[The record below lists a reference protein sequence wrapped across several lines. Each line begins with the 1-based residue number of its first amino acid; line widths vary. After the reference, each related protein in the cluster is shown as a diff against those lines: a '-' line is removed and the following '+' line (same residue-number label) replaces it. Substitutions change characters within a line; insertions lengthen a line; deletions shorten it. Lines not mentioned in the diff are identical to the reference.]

1 MGGCPRDMV
10 LGVDPV
16 DIDIVIEGDVLK
28 AARELNKIL
37 KGKLLAY
44 KDFNTASIITKTG
57 NRVDLAG
64 ARTETYPSPAELP
77 RVIPA
82 TIKEDLQRRDFT
94 INALCMSLNRADLG
108 ELYDPFSG
116 VNDIRKGL
124 IRILHDQSFVDDPTR
139 VFRALR
145 YKNRFGFRL
154 DKATDARLRDAIA
167 KNMIERLS
175 GQRVLNELRLI
186 FAEKS
191 EAQVLRDLVRYG
203 IVSLPRAKL
212 IMLDRMG
219 ELKLYAFMAHTRF
232 KHLPLPSHEAQLVRE
247 VGRLDQIIA
256 RLSRAR
262 HYHQIYEILAT
273 LPPEIMSVIPALKP
287 TLNNKVNAFKKMRHV
302 KPLITGNDLKKIGL
316 KPGPAYKRL
325 LAKTF
330 KLQLDGKIS
339 AKNRSKALE
348 ALKKHG
354 Q

>member
-1 MGGCPRDMV
+1 M

-28 AARELNKIL
+28 AARELNVIL
-37 KGKLLAY
+37 KGKILTY
-44 KDFNTASIITKTG
+44 KEFNTASIITKAG

-124 IRILHDQSFVDDPTR
+124 VRILHDQSFVDDPTR

-154 DKATDARLRDAIA
+154 ENATDARLRDAIA
-167 KNMIERLS
+167 RNMIERLS
-175 GQRVLNELRLI
+175 GQRILNELRLI

-191 EAQVLRDLVRYG
+191 DTQVLLDLVRYG

-212 IMLDRMG
+212 TMLGRMG
-219 ELKLYAFMAHTRF
+219 DLKLYAFLAHTRF
-232 KHLPLPSHEAQLVRE
+232 KHLPLPSHEAHLVRE

-262 HYHQIYEILAT
+262 HNHQIHEILAT

-287 TLNNKVNAFKKMRHV
+287 KLKNKVNAYARMRRV
-302 KPLITGNDLKKIGL
+302 RPLITGDNLKRIGL

-325 LAKTF
+325 LAKAF
-330 KLQLDGKIS
+330 QLQLDGRIS
-339 AKNRSKALE
+339 AKNKNKALE

-354 Q
+354 A